1 MIAQNGNRTGDDQST
16 NSYLAM
22 VGDVHAEL
30 TRLQVQHRWIQM
42 CLKDKIAFAPVDLT
56 KEELKILDMGCADG
70 TLLRD
75 LQKQVPASAQM
86 VGADV
91 STAFLPA
98 SAQGNIRYVTQDVC
112 DPPAAALRG
121 QFDMTHVRNVLH
133 STQKSGIEQAVANLS
148 GMCSSNVWSLAFA
161 WCNMYRYTG
170 SGRLATDH
178 GNGCDPGQPKQPQAL
193 QDLIQIIGYMFEK
206 QGLDRHYARKIPGSM
221 KKAGL
226 ENVTVET
233 VECGIGKVLGD
244 DAAVRSSIEPFM
256 HTIPLVA
263 RNANG

>member
-42 CLKDKIAFAPVDLT
+42 CLKDQIAFAPVDLT
-56 KEELKILDMGCADG
+56 KEGLKILDMGCAD
-70 TLLRD
+70 
-75 LQKQVPASAQM
+75 VPASAQM

-91 STAFLPA
+91 STAFLPT

-148 GMCSSNVWSLAFA
+148 DTLAPGG
-161 WCNMYRYTG
+161 WLQIMEMDVT
-170 SGRLATDH
+170 
-178 GNGCDPGQPKQPQAL
+178 PGQPKQPQAL